1 MKTTEDFLKELNTD
15 YDLSM
20 VEYKNNKT
28 KVKVR
33 CKKHNYIFEIR
44 PDHLKENRMSCK
56 YCLEEYKRKKFQKT
70 KEQFIKEAKSIHGDK
85 YDYSLV
91 NYVNNNTKVKIICP
105 IHGAFEQTPNKHI
118 IRKHGCDLCGGT
130 ATKSTEQFIE
140 EAKSIHGDKY
150 NYSLVNYVNNFTKVK
165 IICPIHG
172 IIEQLPMNHLSGYG
186 CKYCKNFS
194 SGEISIKEYF
204 NSKGIVAIP
213 NKTFDDL
220 KDKHKLSYD
229 FYIEEYNLLIE
240 YNGEQ
245 HYRPIEYYGG
255 REKFKIQ
262 LHHDWLK
269 RKYARKNNI
278 NLLVIKYN
286 EDVISCLESK
296 LDFLTKK

>member
-85 YDYSLV
+85 Y
-91 NYVNNNTKVKIICP
+91 
-105 IHGAFEQTPNKHI
+105 
-118 IRKHGCDLCGGT
+118 
-130 ATKSTEQFIE
+130 
-140 EAKSIHGDKY
+140 

-204 NSKGIVAIP
+204 NNKGIVAIP

-229 FYIEEYNLLIE
+229 FYIE
-240 YNGEQ
+240 
-245 HYRPIEYYGG
+245 
-255 REKFKIQ
+255 
-262 LHHDWLK
+262 
-269 RKYARKNNI
+269 
-278 NLLVIKYN
+278 
-286 EDVISCLESK
+286 
-296 LDFLTKK
+296 